1 MTGGGVHC
9 DVLEAPGGLL
19 IQNLPVLGA
28 LGLWGQEWG
37 LRLCQGLQSPELAS
51 DSTDTGSGGL
61 IALRDG
67 RGARVDR
74 GASTEVQRCVAGV
87 SCKIWV

>member
-1 MTGGGVHC
+1 MTCGGVHC

-19 IQNLPVLGA
+19 IRNLPVLGT

-37 LRLCQGLQSPELAS
+37 LMHSQGLQSPELAS

-67 RGARVDR
+67 RGAKGSTEVP
-74 GASTEVQRCVAGV
+74 TEVQRCVAGV
-87 SCKIWV
+87 SCRNWA